1 MSSLTPTE
9 PAQRSTFV
17 TTLAW
22 MVIVPSALGVV
33 ISTLQNILVFTV
45 IPVDQMALPTGPGA
59 EHMPPIAVFLFGHI
73 RAVFAAAWL
82 LMVASLA
89 TGIGL
94 LKRKEWARLLFIALL
109 GLSILGNI
117 GGFFVQQSAISTIS
131 AMPEAPSEFRA
142 QFESM
147 ATTMQFVSI
156 AMAVGFSAVSGWL
169 MWRLASGPV
178 KAEFGAA
185 P

>member
-1 MSSLTPTE
+1 MPSPPQTTPT
-9 PAQRSTFV
+9 QRSAFV

-45 IPVDQMALPTGPGA
+45 IPVDQMTLPTGSGA
-59 EHMPPIAVFLFGHI
+59 EHLPAFAVFMFEHI

-82 LMVASLA
+82 LMAASLA
-89 TGIGL
+89 SGIGM

-109 GLSILGNI
+109 GLSILGSI
-117 GGFFVQQSAISTIS
+117 GGIFAQQSAFSSISV
-131 AMPEAPSEFRA
+131 MPEAPPEFSA
-142 QFESM
+142 QFETM
-147 ATTMQFVSI
+147 ATTMWVVSI

-169 MWRLASGPV
+169 MWRLASAPI

-185 P
+185 

>member
-33 ISTLQNILVFTV
+33 ISTLQNILIFTV
-45 IPVDQMALPTGPGA
+45 IPVDQMALPSGQGA
-59 EHMPPIAVFLFGHI
+59 EHLPAFAVFMFEHI
-73 RAVFAAAWL
+73 RAVFAVFWL
-82 LMVASLA
+82 LMVMSLA
-89 TGIGL
+89 SGIGL
-94 LKRKEWARLLFIALL
+94 LRRKEWARLVFIALM
-109 GLSILGNI
+109 GLNILWNI
-117 GGFFVQQSAISTIS
+117 AGLFVQQSVFSSMST
-131 AMPEAPSEFRA
+131 MPEAPPEFRA

-147 ATTMQFVSI
+147 AKTMWVASI

-185 P
+185 